1 MIATGTGTP
10 IAIFVNVLRL
20 VAGAEVDDGV
30 AMDVYTNV
38 EVMGEEVIGGFGC
51 RDGRGK
57 IGHLLFFML
66 GS

>member
-30 AMDVYTNV
+30 AVDVYTNV
-38 EVMGEEVIGGFGC
+38 EVMGEKVIRGFGC
-51 RDGRGK
+51 RGGRGR
-57 IGHLLFFML
+57 
-66 GS
+66 